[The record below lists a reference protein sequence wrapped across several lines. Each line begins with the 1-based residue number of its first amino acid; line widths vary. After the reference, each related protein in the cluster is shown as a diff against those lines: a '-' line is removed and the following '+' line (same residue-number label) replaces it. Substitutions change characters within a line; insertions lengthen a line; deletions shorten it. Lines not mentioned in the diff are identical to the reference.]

1 MYSNELVVKMLNYID
16 DNLYKRITMDEISS
30 IFYFN
35 KDYLMRIFKKELDI
49 TIMDYINKRR
59 IYNSLDLLKNTDDL
73 VIKIALNSGYS
84 SLEYYSET
92 FTKILGVSPLT
103 YRKFTKVN
111 SQISDEELDIIR
123 TRLPDISSLLKRIDI
138 YKNNIKR
145 SEVKNLVYSNKKEI

>member
-16 DNLYKRITMDEISS
+16 DNLYKRFTMDEISS

-59 IYNSLDLLKNTDDL
+59 IYNSLELLKNTDDL

-111 SQISDEELDIIR
+111 SQISDKELEIIR

-145 SEVKNLVYSNKKEI
+145 SEVKKIGLFK

>member
-59 IYNSLDLLKNTDDL
+59 IYNSLELLKNTDDL

-111 SQISDEELDIIR
+111 SQISDKELEIIR

-138 YKNNIKR
+138 YKNNVKR
-145 SEVKNLVYSNKKEI
+145 SEVKKLGLFK

>member
-59 IYNSLDLLKNTDDL
+59 IYNSLELLKNTDDL

-103 YRKFTKVN
+103 YRKFTIVN
-111 SQISDEELDIIR
+111 SQISDKELEIIR

-145 SEVKNLVYSNKKEI
+145 SEVKKISLFK

>member
-1 MYSNELVVKMLNYID
+1 MYSNELVVKILNYID

-59 IYNSLDLLKNTDDL
+59 IYNSLELLKNTDDL

-111 SQISDEELDIIR
+111 SQISDEELEIIR

-145 SEVKNLVYSNKKEI
+145 SEVKKISLFK

>member
-1 MYSNELVVKMLNYID
+1 MYSNELVVKILNYID

-59 IYNSLDLLKNTDDL
+59 IYNSLDLLKHSDDL
-73 VIKIALNSGYS
+73 IIKIALNSGYS

-103 YRKFTKVN
+103 YRKFTRVN
-111 SQISDEELDIIR
+111 SQISDDELNIIR
-123 TRLPDISSLLKRIDI
+123 EKLPEISLLLKRIDI

-145 SEVKNLVYSNKKEI
+145 SEVKKIGLFR

>member
-1 MYSNELVVKMLNYID
+1 MYSNELVVKILNYID

-59 IYNSLDLLKNTDDL
+59 IYNSLDLLKNSDDL
-73 VIKIALNSGYS
+73 IIKIALNSGYS

-103 YRKFTKVN
+103 YRKFTRVN
-111 SQISDEELDIIR
+111 SQISDDELNIIR
-123 TRLPDISSLLKRIDI
+123 EKLPEISLLLKRIDI

-145 SEVKNLVYSNKKEI
+145 SEVKKIGLFR

>member
-1 MYSNELVVKMLNYID
+1 MYSNELVVKILNYID

-49 TIMDYINKRR
+49 TIMDYINKKR
-59 IYNSLDLLKNTDDL
+59 IYNSLDLRKNSDDL
-73 VIKIALNSGYS
+73 IIKIALNSGYS

-103 YRKFTKVN
+103 YRKFTRVN
-111 SQISDEELDIIR
+111 SQISDEELNIIR
-123 TRLPDISSLLKRIDI
+123 EKLPEISLLLKKIDI

-145 SEVKNLVYSNKKEI
+145 SEVKKIGLFR

>member
-59 IYNSLDLLKNTDDL
+59 IFNSLELLKNTDDL

-111 SQISDEELDIIR
+111 SQISDKELEIIR

-145 SEVKNLVYSNKKEI
+145 SEVKKISLFK